1 MASLEVG
8 RPAPQFSLKDK
19 DGKVVQLKDLHGQWV
34 VLYFYPK
41 DDTPGCTREACAFRD
56 DHELLSESNAV
67 VLGVSP
73 DRAESHQKFA
83 KKYGLP
89 FTLLTDENHA
99 VAETYGAWGE
109 KSLYGRR
116 FMGMIRSTFLIDPEG
131 KIAHVWPK
139 VKVDGHSEAVR
150 DAIAAA
156 ARGEMP
162 ATAPKP
168 KPKKTAAKKAAPAK
182 ARAAKVSRSK
192 R

>member
-8 RPAPQFSLKDK
+8 KPAPEFSLKDK
-19 DGKVVQLKDLHGQWV
+19 DGKVIQLKDLRGQWV

-83 KKYGLP
+83 KKYELP
-89 FTLLTDENHA
+89 FTLLSDEDHS
-99 VAETYGAWGE
+99 VANTYGAWGE
-109 KSLYGRR
+109 KSLYGRK
-116 FMGMIRSTFLIDPEG
+116 FMGMIRSTFLIDPDG
-131 KIAHVWPK
+131 KIARVWPK

-150 DAIAAA
+150 EAIADAA
-156 ARGEMP
+156 NAQSG
-162 ATAPKP
+162 AVVAKTSA
-168 KPKKTAAKKAAPAK
+168 KKTAPTRTKAAPA
-182 ARAAKVSRSK
+182 AKVRRK
-192 R
+192 N